1 MSDIQQQL
9 TAVATQA
16 VAALLLH
23 QLELISNSTNIPVSV
38 LCSYTNMQVPEV
50 QVPEKK
56 KRAPPKKKE
65 KDMAVVVAPEVEAT
79 AEAVEATAVATEVEA
94 TGVPEKKKR
103 APPKKKEKE
112 TVEAAAVEGEVEV
125 PEKKKRAPPKKKETV
140 EASAVVAETEVP
152 EKKKRAPPK
161 KKETVEAAAVEG
173 EVEVPE
179 NKKRAPPKKKETVEA
194 AAVEGEAE
202 VPEKK
207 KRAPPK
213 KKAESEKKVVS
224 SVVSLGSD
232 DESESDDSTVMMPQ
246 TCERKR
252 PDVFM
257 VSHRINV
264 ERVEIDGI
272 SYLIGENG
280 VAYHESTKR
289 MVGKYDSEQNTI
301 RNLMDS
307 EYNEYYGSDDEDD
320 EDECPALSDSE

>member
-1 MSDIQQQL
+1 MSDIQQL
-9 TAVATQA
+9 TTVATQA
-16 VAALLLH
+16 VAALLLR
-23 QLELISNSTNIPVSV
+23 QLELISNSTNIPINV

-50 QVPEKK
+50 QTPAQPEKK
-56 KRAPPKKKE
+56 KRAPPKKKAA
-65 KDMAVVVAPEVEAT
+65 AVADAVEETVVAE
-79 AEAVEATAVATEVEA
+79 TEI
-94 TGVPEKKKR
+94 PEKKKR

-112 TVEAAAVEGEVEV
+112 TVEAVADAVVAETEI

-140 EASAVVAETEVP
+140 VAVAGAVAETEIP

-161 KKETVEAAAVEG
+161 KKETAVAVADAVET
-173 EVEVPE
+173 EI
-179 NKKRAPPKKKETVEA
+179 
-194 AAVEGEAE
+194 
-202 VPEKK
+202 PEKK

-213 KKAESEKKVVS
+213 KKVENEKKAVS
-224 SVVSLGSD
+224 SVISSED
-232 DESESDDSTVMMPQ
+232 DEESDSSSTTVMVPQ

-320 EDECPALSDSE
+320 EDDEDECPALSDSEE

>member
-1 MSDIQQQL
+1 MSDIQQL

-16 VAALLLH
+16 VAALLLR
-23 QLELISNSTNIPVSV
+23 QLELISNSTNIPINV

-50 QVPEKK
+50 QTPAQPEKK
-56 KRAPPKKKE
+56 KRAPPKKK
-65 KDMAVVVAPEVEAT
+65 
-79 AEAVEATAVATEVEA
+79 
-94 TGVPEKKKR
+94 
-103 APPKKKEKE
+103 
-112 TVEAAAVEGEVEV
+112 AAAVADAVEETV
-125 PEKKKRAPPKKKETV
+125 VAETEIPEKKKRAPPKKKET
-140 EASAVVAETEVP
+140 AVAVAVADAVETEIP

-161 KKETVEAAAVEG
+161 KKVE
-173 EVEVPE
+173 
-179 NKKRAPPKKKETVEA
+179 N
-194 AAVEGEAE
+194 
-202 VPEKK
+202 EKK
-207 KRAPPK
+207 A
-213 KKAESEKKVVS
+213 VS
-224 SVVSLGSD
+224 SVISSED
-232 DESESDDSTVMMPQ
+232 DEESDSSSTTVMVPQ

-320 EDECPALSDSE
+320 EDDEDECPALSDSEE

>member
-1 MSDIQQQL
+1 MSDIQQL

-16 VAALLLH
+16 VAALLLR
-23 QLELISNSTNIPVSV
+23 QLELISNSTNIPINV

-50 QVPEKK
+50 QTPVQTPAQPEKKKRAPPKKKAAAVADAVEETVVAETEVPEKK

-65 KDMAVVVAPEVEAT
+65 KTVEAVAGAVV
-79 AEAVEATAVATEVEA
+79 AEAVAGAVVAE
-94 TGVPEKKKR
+94 
-103 APPKKKEKE
+103 
-112 TVEAAAVEGEVEV
+112 
-125 PEKKKRAPPKKKETV
+125 
-140 EASAVVAETEVP
+140 AVVAETEVP

-161 KKETVEAAAVEG
+161 KKVE
-173 EVEVPE
+173 
-179 NKKRAPPKKKETVEA
+179 N
-194 AAVEGEAE
+194 
-202 VPEKK
+202 EKK
-207 KRAPPK
+207 A
-213 KKAESEKKVVS
+213 VS
-224 SVVSLGSD
+224 SVISSEDG
-232 DESESDDSTVMMPQ
+232 EESDSSSTTVMVPQ

-320 EDECPALSDSE
+320 EDDEDECPALSDSEE